1 MSKVRICEFESR
13 NDSIAEQLGCKPEE
27 AFERIL
33 DQLKKQ
39 KYLKYYAAIMHD
51 QDINDNGET
60 VQPHVH
66 IVIQLAYP
74 CSYEG
79 VASGLKMPAQTI
91 CKIHGTKLRG
101 GKKSPDIGQALLYL
115 THKNAPE
122 KHQYPDDLV
131 VASPDWDWKAI
142 RAKSENLASK
152 ENIGT
157 IIEGIENG
165 TITRSNMFQ
174 YISIEAYSKH
184 KSKIQNALEYKEL
197 EQAGEHHRN
206 MQCIYIYGSKGS
218 GKTSLAKQFCENQGL
233 SYFVS
238 GGSNDPFEGYS
249 GQEVVILDDAR
260 ADAFAPEEWLKI
272 LDNNTNSSIK
282 SRYHNKSINCK
293 YIILTSTVSLM
304 HFFDIYPQEDPH
316 QLFRRI
322 KTYVYVKKECI
333 DYYTYRQDYGTYA
346 CCRSTENIILSQFPS
361 SDLTQTEIN
370 TIVNGFSPNTEG
382 QFFNCIERG
391 DNHE

>member
-13 NDSIAEQLGCKPEE
+13 IDSIAEQLGCKPEE
-27 AFERIL
+27 AFDRIL

-39 KYLKYYAAIMHD
+39 KYLKYYAAIMHN
-51 QDINDNGET
+51 QDINENGEP

-66 IVIQLAYP
+66 IVIQLGYP

-79 VASGLKMPAQTI
+79 VAKGLKMPAQTI

-122 KHQYPDDLV
+122 KHQYPDDSV
-131 VASPDWDWKAI
+131 IASEDWDWKAV
-142 RAKSENLASK
+142 RAKAEWVTEAENLAK
-152 ENIGT
+152 
-157 IIEGIENG
+157 IIELIENG
-165 TITRSNMFQ
+165 TITRANWLKF
-174 YISIEAYSKH
+174 ISIEAYSKY
-184 KSKIQNALEYKEL
+184 KSTISNALEYAEMQ
-197 EQAGEHHRN
+197 QAGEHHRN
-206 MQCIYIYGSKGS
+206 MQCIYIYGGKGS
-218 GKTSLAKQFCENQGL
+218 GKTTLAKQFCENQGL
-233 SYFVS
+233 SYFIS

-249 GQEVVILDDAR
+249 SQEVVILDDAR
-260 ADAFAPEEWLKI
+260 PDAFAPEEWLKI

-282 SRYHNKSINCK
+282 SRYHNKNINCK

-304 HFFDIYPQEDPH
+304 HFFDIYPQEDPY

-346 CCRSTENIILSQFPS
+346 WCRSTENNILSQFPS

>member
-13 NDSIAEQLGCKPEE
+13 IDSIAEQLGCKPEE
-27 AFERIL
+27 AFDRIL
-33 DQLKKQ
+33 GQLKKQ

-51 QDINDNGET
+51 QDINENGEP

-66 IVIQLAYP
+66 IVIQLGYP

-79 VASGLKMPAQTI
+79 VAKGLKMPAQTI

-122 KHQYPDDLV
+122 KHQYPDDSV
-131 VASPDWDWKAI
+131 IASEDWDWKAV
-142 RAKSENLASK
+142 RAKAEWISEAENLAK
-152 ENIGT
+152 
-157 IIEGIENG
+157 IIELIENG
-165 TITRSNMFQ
+165 TITRANWLKF
-174 YISIEAYSKH
+174 ISIEAYSKY
-184 KSKIQNALEYKEL
+184 KSTISNALEYAEMQ
-197 EQAGEHHRN
+197 QAGEHHRN

-218 GKTSLAKQFCENQGL
+218 GKTTLAKDFCEKKGL
-233 SYFVS
+233 SYFIS

-260 ADAFAPEEWLKI
+260 PDAFAPEEWLKI

-282 SRYHNKSINCK
+282 SRYHNKNINCK
-293 YIILTSTVSLM
+293 FIILTSTVSLM
-304 HFFDIYPQEDPH
+304 HFFDLYPNEDEH

-322 KTYVYVKKECI
+322 KTYIYVQKNRIDFFAYRTETGRYTAFKTMENTILKK
-333 DYYTYRQDYGTYA
+333 
-346 CCRSTENIILSQFPS
+346 FPS
-361 SDLTQTEIN
+361 SDLTETEMNSI
-370 TIVNGFSPNTEG
+370 IEGFSS
-382 QFFNCIERG
+382 IK
-391 DNHE
+391 DN

>member
-13 NDSIAEQLGCKPEE
+13 IDSIAEQLGCKPEE
-27 AFERIL
+27 AFDRIL

-51 QDINDNGET
+51 QDINENGEP

-66 IVIQLAYP
+66 IVIQLGYP

-79 VASGLKMPAQTI
+79 VAKGLKMPAQTI

-122 KHQYPDDLV
+122 KHQYPDDSV
-131 VASPDWDWKAI
+131 IASEDWDWKAV
-142 RAKSENLASK
+142 RAKAEWISEAENLAK
-152 ENIGT
+152 
-157 IIEGIENG
+157 IIELIENG
-165 TITRSNMFQ
+165 TITRANWLKF
-174 YISIEAYSKH
+174 ISIEAYSKY
-184 KSKIQNALEYKEL
+184 KSTISNALEYAEMQ
-197 EQAGEHHRN
+197 QAGEHHRN

-218 GKTSLAKQFCENQGL
+218 GKTTLAKDFCEKKGL
-233 SYFVS
+233 SYFIS

-260 ADAFAPEEWLKI
+260 PDAFAPEEWLKM
-272 LDNNTNSSIK
+272 LDNNTKSSIK
-282 SRYHNKSINCK
+282 SRYHNKNINCK
-293 YIILTSTVSLM
+293 FIILTSTVSLM
-304 HFFDIYPQEDPH
+304 HFFDLYPNEDEH

-322 KTYVYVKKECI
+322 KTYIYVQKNRIDFFAYRTETGRYTAFKTMENTILKK
-333 DYYTYRQDYGTYA
+333 
-346 CCRSTENIILSQFPS
+346 FPS
-361 SDLTQTEIN
+361 SDLTETEMNSI
-370 TIVNGFSPNTEG
+370 IEGFSS
-382 QFFNCIERG
+382 IK
-391 DNHE
+391 DN